1 MCSHD
6 SILALRDR
14 IGRIEGRSGAD
25 GPVPLGIPEIDAA
38 LSGGLARGAVHEF
51 LCPDPADAAALAFLA
66 FTAGRLLAR
75 ESGPLLWA
83 DCGMDL
89 FPPGLARYG
98 CPPHRLL
105 LARCRNASET
115 LWTLEEGLR
124 GSGLAAA
131 AGSVEAPEFTETRR
145 LQIAA
150 RREGRALLLLRPFRN
165 PLPASAAATRWL
177 ASSRPSAGGAPRW
190 RLELLRHRGGAP
202 REWTVDFHGDPCR
215 LRLAGTADAIVQTA

>member
-1 MCSHD
+1 MIPSLRFAIESAESRDDPERTVPFRSGFRRSTPHSPAGWRAGPCTSSCAPIPPMRLRSHSSPSRQEGSWPGNPD
-6 SILALRDR
+6 PCY
-14 IGRIEGRSGAD
+14 GRIAEWIS
-25 GPVPLGIPEIDAA
+25 
-38 LSGGLARGAVHEF
+38 S
-51 LCPDPADAAALAFLA
+51 
-66 FTAGRLLAR
+66 
-75 ESGPLLWA
+75 
-83 DCGMDL
+83 
-89 FPPGLARYG
+89 PPGLARYG

-215 LRLAGTADAIVQTA
+215 LRLAGTADAIAQTA